1 MKYKQIIKK
10 MLKIMNIII
19 YINIKSEIFNQ
30 NELSSKLKNII
41 INIY

>member
-1 MKYKQIIKK
+1 
-10 MLKIMNIII
+10 MNIII
-19 YINIKSEIFNQ
+19 YINVKSEIFNQ

>member
-1 MKYKQIIKK
+1 
-10 MLKIMNIII
+10 MNIII
-19 YINIKSEIFNQ
+19 YINIKSKIFNQ